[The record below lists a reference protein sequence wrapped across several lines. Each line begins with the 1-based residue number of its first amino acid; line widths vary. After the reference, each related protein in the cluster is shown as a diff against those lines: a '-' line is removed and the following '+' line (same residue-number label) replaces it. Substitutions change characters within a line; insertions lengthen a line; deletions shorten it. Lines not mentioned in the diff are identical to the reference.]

1 MEEHSMRQMV
11 ALVSMI
17 GCLTGH
23 AAASQARGA
32 AATGERISACTLLS
46 RDLVQKFNTGN
57 NEVLKFMKPSE
68 EPIGANGSYCED
80 GSIGF
85 QINPF
90 ARADELRKSPGE
102 DWQRL
107 TGVGD
112 TAFFRN
118 KADTY
123 AELMV
128 WTGPHHFTLQLGVPM
143 GGTVE
148 SIKPKTIELAR
159 AIIAKLR

>member
-1 MEEHSMRQMV
+1 MEHSMHQIV
-11 ALVSMI
+11 ALVLMI
-17 GCLTGH
+17 GSLTGH

-32 AATGERISACTLLS
+32 AATGKRLSACALMS
-46 RDLVQKFNTGN
+46 RDFVEKFDTGN
-57 NEVLKFMKPSE
+57 KQVLKQIKPSE
-68 EPIGANGSYCED
+68 EPPGVNGSICED
-80 GSIGF
+80 GNVGF

-90 ARADELRKSPGE
+90 ARPDELRKSPGK
-102 DWQRL
+102 DWQRQ

-128 WTGPHHFTLQLGVPM
+128 WTGPHHFTIQLGAPT

-148 SIKPKTIELAR
+148 SIRPNTIALAH